1 MQILALPLLCFGAEF
16 HWKCFLCYWLLG
28 PVLCDL
34 FVTADVLMC
43 TSSILHL
50 GTISLE
56 RYIAIRAP
64 LTSRNK
70 SKTVVILKIIL
81 IWATALAITSPI
93 TILGFVD
100 ERNVLNNELCVLNN
114 EEFIIYGS
122 MFAFFIPLAVMVLAY
137 SLTIHLLSQQAK
149 LCNPTKNKKGQPMMR
164 RSTSRKVSR
173 TRSALRFKARRTKS
187 CPPSNDDCEY
197 HLRNNRLK
205 LKASISLPLK
215 ENCHVSEQSEIEI
228 SGTSSTSMQTISEE
242 NHNKIQVLSTSGE
255 PSLQTKRL
263 QGLVK
268 KHQLVFKAANLL
280 LLKKDANKKET
291 NVCVQTEQK
300 ASKVLGVV
308 FSIFVICWAPF
319 FVMNI
324 MTALC
329 KTCYF
334 DPTLITVF
342 VWLGYVSSTLNPII
356 YTTFNDTFKLTFVK
370 LLRCQY
376 DLLQRRQRSPSWHC
390 GNGSTHFLTS
400 GIASTSGCQES
411 LF

>member
-1 MQILALPLLCFGAEF
+1 MF
-16 HWKCFLCYWLLG
+16 G

-81 IWATALAITSPI
+81 VWATALAITSPI
-93 TILGFVD
+93 TVLGFVD
-100 ERNVLNNELCVLNN
+100 ERNVLNNHLCVLNN
-114 EEFIIYGS
+114 KEFIIYGS

-137 SLTIHLLSQQAK
+137 SLTIHLLSQQAN
-149 LCNPTKNKKGQPMMR
+149 LCNRTENKEGQPMIR
-164 RSTSRKVSR
+164 RSTSRRVSR
-173 TRSALRFKARRTKS
+173 THPALKFTAWRTKS
-187 CPPSNDDCEY
+187 CPTSNHECKY
-197 HLRNNRLK
+197 QSRNNHFK
-205 LKASISLPLK
+205 LKASISLPIK
-215 ENCHVSEQSEIEI
+215 NNHQTSEASEIEI
-228 SGTSSTSMQTISEE
+228 SGISSTSMQNLPEV
-242 NHNKIQVLSTSGE
+242 NHKTQVLSRSGE
-255 PSLQTKRL
+255 PTVHAKRL
-263 QGLVK
+263 QGLVR

-280 LLKKDANKKET
+280 LLKRDTNKKDT

-334 DPTLITVF
+334 DTTLITVF

-356 YTTFNDTFKLTFVK
+356 YTTFNNTFKMTFVK

-390 GNGSTHFLTS
+390 GNESTHFLTS
-400 GIASTSGCQES
+400 GITTTSCQET